1 MDINQE
7 ELLEQKYHGLLV
19 YTDAK
24 QFLEKTPYT
33 GPKITGA
40 IKRFCNAEDATKPDT
55 FVEMESFV
63 NDLADFW
70 IDSNPEIHSKGER
83 ILRSALS
90 NYVAYSIVWKAKS
103 KSSNIISQD
112 LVKNV
117 GLLLARKNALV
128 SAFKII
134 NSRLAHDN
142 CPNKEIYADL
152 KKCLAEAFFVMLP
165 LVHGIETG
173 KLTLPEGQ
181 TENDL
186 HRIIGGFFAGNP
198 AVLGANLSMKQIEH
212 KTDKPEE

>member
-1 MDINQE
+1 MENTPETIKPTPPINITEDIQVSLNRLGRDLETHAESGIRIGKELIYLKEITPHGKYRELAECAYGLKRSTITNYMQVAEKFGQNANQLAFSSTVLI
-7 ELLEQKYHGLLV
+7 EL
-19 YTDAK
+19 
-24 QFLEKTPYT
+24 
-33 GPKITGA
+33 
-40 IKRFCNAEDATKPDT
+40 
-55 FVEMESFV
+55 
-63 NDLADFW
+63 
-70 IDSNPEIHSKGER
+70 
-83 ILRSALS
+83 
-90 NYVAYSIVWKAKS
+90 
-103 KSSNIISQD
+103 
-112 LVKNV
+112 
-117 GLLLARKNALV
+117 
-128 SAFKII
+128 
-134 NSRLAHDN
+134 SRLAHDN

>member
-1 MDINQE
+1 MDIRQE

-90 NYVAYSIVWKAKS
+90 NYVAFSIVWKAKS
-103 KSSNIISQD
+103 KASNIISPD
-112 LVKNV
+112 LVKQV
-117 GLLLARKNALV
+117 VWMLARKNALLSSV
-128 SAFKII
+128 KVV
-134 NSRLAHDN
+134 NSRLAHDK
-142 CPNKEIYADL
+142 CPNIELYTDFRNS
-152 KKCLAEAFFVMLP
+152 LAEAFFVMLP
-165 LVHGIETG
+165 LAHGIETG
-173 KLTLPEGQ
+173 QLTLPEGQ

-212 KTDKPEE
+212 KKDKPEE